1 MAETPEQFYERVAN
15 HLRMPPVHEWETFPF
30 EGDLRPRR
38 LQPPVEYEE
47 PRYGQGGANCQACA
61 KRDGD

>member
-1 MAETPEQFYERVAN
+1 MAEAPDQFYERVAN

-38 LQPPVEYEE
+38 LQPPVEYE
-47 PRYGQGGANCQACA
+47 
-61 KRDGD
+61 